1 MIYNNLYDEFL
12 NLFPE
17 DRDIFEQ
24 LEKETKVIK
33 SEDGVYVMYD
43 MVVVP
48 YIKKIVDENSEKTK
62 RAFAFFELM
71 EKDADPEV
79 GNVVEVSVLESLI
92 SDEDGFKK
100 YIPFVGKET
109 LKAARRIAQ
118 YFQANPF

>member
-17 DRDIFEQ
+17 DRDVFEQ

-33 SEDGVYVMYD
+33 SEDGIYVMYD
-43 MVVVP
+43 MIVVP
-48 YIKKIVDENSEKTK
+48 YIKKIIDEDPEKTK
-62 RAFAFFELM
+62 RAFNFFELM

-92 SDEDGFKK
+92 SDDDGFQK
-100 YIPFVGKET
+100 YIPFTGKET

-118 YFQANPF
+118 YFKANPF

>member
-17 DRDIFEQ
+17 DRDVFEQ

-33 SEDGVYVMYD
+33 NEDGVYVMYD

-48 YIKKIVDENSEKTK
+48 YIKKIVDENPEKTK

-118 YFQANPF
+118 YFKANPF